1 MKISLIRTNKKN
13 VPTLKVLEMSDIQE
27 LMRSDT
33 PYEDVDGLR
42 SFMRWADTYSR
53 YQFMY
58 RLPVVYPSVQLVPV
72 RDGQY
77 RFRAFNGLLTLT
89 VGPLSDRD
97 DAWRIKDAVKQLP
110 MTVCALLGSS
120 GRSVKVIVRIARADG
135 TLPQSEQEAATLCEQ
150 AYPLVC
156 RLYQTL
162 VDLTPV
168 AMPVTV
174 DVARQKGQGS
184 MLMAGFRQTLDP
196 QPFYRPDASPLLVS
210 GASTM
215 APVTSVAPV
224 ASVASVTAATSAETV
239 DTAAAGSLPDGSQE
253 ARISEQVRKLIALL
267 QSRYAFR
274 KNCVMGYVEYQVK
287 SEPYYG
293 WRPVDEQV
301 RNSMAMEAHLAGL
314 NVWDKDITRY
324 LNSNLVRNYDP
335 IEDYLWEVRDKW
347 DGHDYIGDLARRVPT
362 REKQWPRWFRIW
374 FLAMVAQWRH
384 YNPRYGNALAPLLIS
399 QQGYNKSTFCRML
412 IPHELQW
419 GYNDNLML
427 NEKKSVLQAMSQFL
441 LINLDEFNQISPK
454 VQEGFL
460 KNLIQLASVKV
471 KRPYAKHVEEFP
483 RLASFIATANIT
495 DILSDPSGNRRFIG
509 VELTGPIDVTTPVN
523 YTQLY
528 AQAMALIDQGEAYWL
543 DDKQTQE
550 VMHSN
555 ERFQL
560 RSPEQLYF
568 AECFRV
574 VTDESE
580 GQWYSAAAVFNVI
593 KLRAGATLHGGNVI
607 RFSRI
612 LANIPDIQRRR
623 TAHGVEY
630 LLARRPLVL

>member
-1 MKISLIRTNKKN
+1 MKISLIKTNTKN
-13 VPTLKVLEMSDIQE
+13 VPSLKLLEMSDVLQ
-27 LMRSDT
+27 LMQSDT
-33 PYEDVDGLR
+33 QYDDIDGLR
-42 SFMRWADTYSR
+42 SFMRWAGNLSR
-53 YQFMY
+53 YQYMY
-58 RLPVVYPSVQLVPV
+58 RLPVVYPSVQLSPM
-72 RDGQY
+72 REGQF

-89 VGPLSDRD
+89 IGPLNDRD
-97 DAWRIKDAVKQLP
+97 DAGRIKDAVRQLP

-120 GRSVKVIVRIARADG
+120 GRSVKVVVRIARADG
-135 TLPQSEQEAATLCEQ
+135 TLPQDEQGAATLCEQ
-150 AYPLVC
+150 AYPMVC
-156 RLYQTL
+156 RLYQAL
-162 VDLTPV
+162 IDMTPV
-168 AMPVTV
+168 ATPVTV
-174 DVARQKGQGS
+174 DISRRKGQGS

-196 QPFYRPDASPLLVS
+196 QPFYRPDATPLLVS

-215 APVTSVAPV
+215 VPV
-224 ASVASVTAATSAETV
+224 ASTAVVPSVPSA
-239 DTAAAGSLPDGSQE
+239 DTDEDAAAEGSLPDGSPE
-253 ARISEQVRKLIALL
+253 ARVSEQVRKLIALL

-293 WRPVDEQV
+293 WRPVDERV
-301 RNSMAMEAHLAGL
+301 RNSMAMEAHLTGIEA
-314 NVWDKDITRY
+314 WDKDISRY

-362 REKQWPRWFRIW
+362 REKQWPRWFRTW

-384 YNPRYGNALAPLLIS
+384 HNPRYGNAMAPLLIS

-419 GYNDNLML
+419 GYNDNLVL
-427 NEKKSVLQAMSQFL
+427 SERKSVLQAMSQFL

-471 KRPYAKHVEEFP
+471 KRPYAKHVEEQP

-528 AQAMALIDQGEAYWL
+528 AQAMTLIDRGEAYWL

-550 VMHSN
+550 VMRSN
-555 ERFQL
+555 ERFQM
-560 RSPEQLYF
+560 RSPEQMYF

-574 VTDESE
+574 VADEAE
-580 GQWYSAAAVFNVI
+580 GQWLSAASVLDVI
-593 KLRAGATLHGGNVI
+593 RHRAGATLHGGNVI
-607 RFSRI
+607 RFSRF
-612 LANIPDIQRRR
+612 LANVPDIHRRR
-623 TAHGVEY
+623 TARGVEY